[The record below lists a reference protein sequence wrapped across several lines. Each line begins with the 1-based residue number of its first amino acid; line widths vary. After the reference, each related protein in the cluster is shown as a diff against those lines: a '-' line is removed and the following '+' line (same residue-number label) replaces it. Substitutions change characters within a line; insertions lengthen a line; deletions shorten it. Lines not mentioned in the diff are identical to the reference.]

1 MPKQYFQMFP
11 KIAYDI
17 DGDANNFKVVTD
29 VMRRVRVKMQELSDK
44 VIYDRYSMQDGET
57 IESVAYK
64 FYGSPTYHWVL
75 LLLNNIIDPIHG
87 LVLDGNKFNDHL
99 NHFHCQKIQG
109 LHEHGLDKKQN

>member
-75 LLLNNIIDPIHG
+75 LLLNNIKGCFRSTRTNRVSSCNNLTRLIYFIKIYIPSSY
-87 LVLDGNKFNDHL
+87 
-99 NHFHCQKIQG
+99 CQRT
-109 LHEHGLDKKQN
+109 